1 MKPPITPSIACS
13 NRTITSSRMLKQGYW
28 LLLILAL
35 QALLPA
41 MAQHQ
46 LHAGNRYEESLQHTH
61 LQLTQHVVAVNDC
74 AVHDCDPHDAQEQH
88 HQWHQDTQEIDLCLD
103 CPCHGSHLSIPL
115 LVQASSAIGAALLV
129 PLPAASYFALAN
141 EPAYRPPIT
150 AAV

>member
-1 MKPPITPSIACS
+1 MRQRS
-13 NRTITSSRMLKQGYW
+13 YW

-46 LHAGNRYEESLQHTH
+46 LHAGNRYEESLQHAH
-61 LQLTQHVVAVNDC
+61 VQLTQQILAVNDC
-74 AVHDCDPHDAQEQH
+74 AVHGCDPHDANEQH
-88 HQWHQDTQEIDLCLD
+88 HRWHQDTQEIDLCLD
-103 CPCHGSHLSIPL
+103 CPCHGGH
-115 LVQASSAIGAALLV
+115 V
-129 PLPAASYFALAN
+129 PLPLVVQTSASLSSSLLVALPATHYFGLAS